1 MGHRAMWTLVGT
13 LIVVL
18 ASLTHSAWAAP
29 KRVALVVGV
38 GDYRHVAALPN
49 AVNDARGIG
58 EALQNVGFTVDVVTD
73 GSRAEIERAIRKFGS
88 EAVGAE
94 AALFYYAG
102 HAVEVDGRNWL
113 LPADTQ
119 VVAPRDLRFEAVDLE
134 AVLEQTAG
142 RAQVNLVFLDA
153 CRDNP
158 FRARLATGGR
168 GMSVRA
174 GLGQVQAA
182 VGTLIAFAA
191 APGAVA
197 ADADGNTA
205 NSPFTSALLRHIATP
220 GLEVRRLLTLVRSEV
235 RRATANAQTPWDNS
249 SLEGDFYFVPPD
261 GAATAPT
268 PASQVALAAPPA
280 ARHMVPP
287 EVQRPAKGVLDG
299 AWEVTQSCPP
309 SKDAKGYKTTFAGR
323 VQNGRL
329 TASRGDP
336 GKPGYLKVEGGVSL
350 DGMST
355 LQADGLSGNP
365 SLTVGRFPA
374 GLAYAFTIQAKF
386 EPTSGTGSRIEVR
399 PCDFV
404 FKKIK

>member
-1 MGHRAMWTLVGT
+1 MLKRVGA
-13 LIVVL
+13 LIVLIAVL
-18 ASLTHSAWAAP
+18 AQPAWAAP

-38 GDYRHVAALPN
+38 GGYRHVAPLPN

-58 EALQNVGFTVDVVTD
+58 EALQTVGFAVDVVTD
-73 GSRAEIERAIRKFGS
+73 GGRAEIERAIRKFGA

-134 AVLEQTAG
+134 AVLEQTEG

-174 GLGQVQAA
+174 GLGQMQAA
-182 VGTLIAFAA
+182 VGTLIAYAA
-191 APGAVA
+191 APGSVA
-197 ADADGNTA
+197 ADGDGV

-220 GLEVRRLLTLVRSEV
+220 GLEVRRLLTLVRTEV
-235 RRATANAQTPWDNS
+235 RRTTGNAQTPWDNS
-249 SLEGDFYFVPPD
+249 SLEGDFYFVAPD
-261 GAATAPT
+261 GTAPAV
-268 PASQVALAAPPA
+268 PAPQVAMATPPA

-287 EVQRPAKGVLDG
+287 DVQKPARGALDG
-299 AWEVTQSCPP
+299 IWEVTQTCAP
-309 SKDAKGYKTTFAGR
+309 SKDANGYKSTFNGR
-323 VQNGRL
+323 VQDGRL

-336 GKPGYLKVEGGVSL
+336 GKPGYLKLEGSVGL
-350 DGMST
+350 DGASKIR
-355 LQADGLSGNP
+355 ADGLSADP
-365 SLTVGRFPA
+365 SLTVGRFPP
-374 GLAYAFTIQAKF
+374 GRPYTFTISARF
-386 EPTSGTGSRIEVR
+386 DPTSGSGSRLEVR
-399 PCDFV
+399 PCDFA
-404 FKKIK
+404 FKKIN

>member
-1 MGHRAMWTLVGT
+1 MWKLVGA
-13 LIVVL
+13 LIVLL
-18 ASLTHSAWAAP
+18 AGLAEPAWAAP

-38 GDYRHVAALPN
+38 GGYRHVAPLPN

-58 EALQNVGFTVDVVTD
+58 QALQNVGFAVDVVTD
-73 GSRAEIERAIRKFGS
+73 GGRTEIERAIRKFGS
-88 EAVGAE
+88 EAAGAE

-119 VVAPRDLRFEAVDLE
+119 VVAPRDLRFEAIDLE

-142 RAQVNLVFLDA
+142 RALVNLVFLDA

-197 ADADGNTA
+197 ADADGDSV

-249 SLEGDFYFVPPD
+249 SLEGDFYFVAPD
-261 GAATAPT
+261 GAETAPR
-268 PASQVALAAPPA
+268 PAPQIALAAPPA
-280 ARHMVPP
+280 VRHMAP
-287 EVQRPAKGVLDG
+287 LDG
-299 AWEVTQSCPP
+299 KAPPPTPFDGLWEVTQTCAP
-309 SKDAKGYKTTFAGR
+309 SRDAKGYRTTFSGR
-323 VQNGRL
+323 VQDGRFL
-329 TASRGDP
+329 AARGEA
-336 GKPGYLKVEGGVSL
+336 GKPGYLKLEGNVGP
-350 DGMST
+350 DGTST
-355 LQADGLSGNP
+355 IAADGISGHS
-365 SLTVGRFPA
+365 SLTVGRAPP
-374 GLAYAFTIQAKF
+374 GLAYTFTIAAKF
-386 EPTSGTGSRIEVR
+386 AATSGTGSRIELR
-399 PCDFV
+399 PCDFT
-404 FKKIK
+404 FRKIK

>member
-1 MGHRAMWTLVGT
+1 MLKRVGA
-13 LIVVL
+13 LIVLIAVL
-18 ASLTHSAWAAP
+18 AQPAWAAP

-38 GDYRHVAALPN
+38 GGYRHVAPLPN

-58 EALQNVGFTVDVVTD
+58 EALQTVGFAVDVVTD
-73 GSRAEIERAIRKFGS
+73 GGRAEIERAIRKFGA

-134 AVLEQTAG
+134 AVLEQTEG

-174 GLGQVQAA
+174 GLGQMQAA
-182 VGTLIAFAA
+182 VGTLIAYAA
-191 APGAVA
+191 APGSVA
-197 ADADGNTA
+197 ADGDGV

-220 GLEVRRLLTLVRSEV
+220 GLEVRRLLTLVRTEV
-235 RRATANAQTPWDNS
+235 RRTTGNAQTPWDNS
-249 SLEGDFYFVPPD
+249 SLEGDFYFVAPD
-261 GAATAPT
+261 GTAPAV
-268 PASQVALAAPPA
+268 PAPQVAMATPPA

-287 EVQRPAKGVLDG
+287 DVQKPARGALDG
-299 AWEVTQSCPP
+299 IWEVTQTCAP
-309 SKDAKGYKTTFAGR
+309 SKDANGYKSTFNGR
-323 VQNGRL
+323 VQDGRL

-336 GKPGYLKVEGGVSL
+336 GKPGYLKLEGNVGP
-350 DGMST
+350 DGTST
-355 LQADGLSGNP
+355 IAADGISGHS
-365 SLTVGRFPA
+365 SLTVGRAPP
-374 GLAYAFTIQAKF
+374 GLAYTFTIAAKF
-386 EPTSGTGSRIEVR
+386 AATSGTGSRIELR
-399 PCDFV
+399 PCDFT
-404 FKKIK
+404 FRKIK